1 MNVASIQRARA
12 LQQSYASHLYI
23 PQPYMFWT
31 HFYTEDQ
38 NTRTLLKAFEAIS
51 RSNVPDEA
59 KIREELLM
67 MAVTLKHTARFR
79 LRLMSIDLNK
89 CVGCNACVVACQS
102 ENNIAVVGKDQVM
115 AGRRQQHAALEGVQG
130 LDLALQVGQR
140 QWR

>member
-89 CVGCNACVVACQS
+89 T
-102 ENNIAVVGKDQVM
+102 E
-115 AGRRQQHAALEGVQG
+115 
-130 LDLALQVGQR
+130 LALQKATARIRELEAQIQPAPDPSWVAWLLDR
-140 QWR
+140 VFANTSPPCEKLPSSS